1 MACRTNP
8 TPGIRV
14 HWSGACG
21 PHLHRLPYPVD
32 TTHPRW
38 QSSGDV
44 MVISNVA
51 GLPLSLPATRM
62 SAGVVCLLH
71 TNCSSCWHDNRGQRP
86 YPTGLATS
94 PSCLL
99 VTADQE
105 DQEQYLDTISNNHIP

>member
-1 MACRTNP
+1 MASLPQLPYFPTANGMQDQP

-62 SAGVVCLLH
+62 SAGVVW
-71 TNCSSCWHDNRGQRP
+71 S
-86 YPTGLATS
+86 
-94 PSCLL
+94 L
-99 VTADQE
+99 VM
-105 DQEQYLDTISNNHIP
+105 P